1 MILINVLIILCIFL
15 IIYQFFV
22 SNNDN
27 TLIEGVENNNSTYK
41 AYDTNNPK
49 NALILAQQN
58 AGNISALHQKVDKL
72 DGTEDTID
80 NMKQN
85 MSTMQAQINS
95 LTKQQSDYAKSSLG
109 GGAPPP
115 ATEKPPDN

>member
-15 IIYQFFV
+15 IIYQFFL

-27 TLIEGVENNNSTYK
+27 TLIEGVENNDSTYK

-80 NMKQN
+80 NMKQH
-85 MSTMQAQINS
+85 MSIMQSQINS
-95 LTKQQSDYAKSSLG
+95 LTKQQSDYANSSLG
-109 GGAPPP
+109 GGDPP